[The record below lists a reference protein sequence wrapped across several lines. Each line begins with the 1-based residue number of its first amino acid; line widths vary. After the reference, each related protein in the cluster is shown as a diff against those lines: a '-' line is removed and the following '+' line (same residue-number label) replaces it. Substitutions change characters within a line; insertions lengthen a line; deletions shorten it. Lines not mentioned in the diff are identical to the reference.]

1 MIGIV
6 PNSHLK
12 QPRVGQA
19 VENRGV
25 RATTAIF
32 EDRSMKVQRI
42 DHAND
47 IGRDLLVDLI
57 DESGYTGEVIALQ
70 VKSGAK
76 YKRSHGYA
84 IPCSDKDAQF
94 WRDSTV
100 PIFGVVYDDDLDQLF
115 WVNLSEWARDPDHPE
130 PPTTVP
136 VPPEQ
141 PLTNAT
147 LDIFLAVARRYLTAE
162 RRSIFRLL
170 AGDDR
175 DQLSAV
181 ADCFALGRRAPGPLL
196 SLRQSVTDLSPAAQA
211 TAVDVLGMCAGHG
224 DVIWHADNWIE
235 PEVQA
240 RVRTSFHWSYEELV
254 VLLSLPGQE
263 GWQRGALG
271 QSVAALVAAQWR
283 LNRPLLVEIAQ
294 HETLEAAWPALMLLV
309 NYSERNALATFV
321 RVVRRSRCLADQP
334 FVTEL
339 GEMLGDGNRP
349 SLF

>member
-1 MIGIV
+1 MKFTLSWLK
-6 PNSHLK
+6 SHL
-12 QPRVGQA
+12 QTDASLGQITDTLTQIGLELEA

-115 WVNLSEWARDPDHPE
+115 WVNLSEWARDSDHPE

-136 VPPEQ
+136 VPP
-141 PLTNAT
+141 A
-147 LDIFLAVARRYLTAE
+147 
-162 RRSIFRLL
+162 
-170 AGDDR
+170 
-175 DQLSAV
+175 
-181 ADCFALGRRAPGPLL
+181 
-196 SLRQSVTDLSPAAQA
+196 
-211 TAVDVLGMCAGHG
+211 
-224 DVIWHADNWIE
+224 
-235 PEVQA
+235 
-240 RVRTSFHWSYEELV
+240 
-254 VLLSLPGQE
+254 
-263 GWQRGALG
+263 
-271 QSVAALVAAQWR
+271 
-283 LNRPLLVEIAQ
+283 
-294 HETLEAAWPALMLLV
+294 
-309 NYSERNALATFV
+309 
-321 RVVRRSRCLADQP
+321 
-334 FVTEL
+334 
-339 GEMLGDGNRP
+339 
-349 SLF
+349 